1 MTICELLGPYGGP
14 GIRFWDGFFAGMNLS
29 RSAAGQK
36 CVPTG

>member
-1 MTICELLGPYGGP
+1 MAIFELGPYYGGP

-36 CVPTG
+36 FVATG